1 VSILWAYVQFRVLIW
16 ALRMTGRLLAFA
28 AVVAVL
34 VAAGPLTVV
43 AAVALAGAW
52 LRGWPPARLW
62 RCAAWALPMTAV
74 YLTGRAL
81 QARTWRALA
90 FAPAH
95 AWAAAWHAVSA
106 GQVVAAFVLTAP
118 LAVPAGLAIAGGV
131 WAWRIYALDT
141 GLSGKTATAP
151 VVFDAR
157 QWRRQA
163 HAARAR
169 ITAPGSVPLT
179 DGRGQVVMGA
189 VIRSVGHRWQPSL
202 AIPYQAFGRHQVIV
216 GSSGS
221 GKTTVMMRTWAG
233 WYASALAAH
242 YRRGSPRPLL
252 VVLDCKGGPDA
263 RVKADRTRRLL
274 HAVGAARVAIW
285 PDEAAVSLWG
295 LPPRDLAVTLFQMV
309 ETGTGPAAYYAD
321 VMQAVLTLAIT
332 APPGPPVD
340 GAAFLDRLEPGWL
353 EAAYAAD
360 PPRLAAL
367 ASAKRHL
374 GDISLRYRTLL
385 DRLGPALDHGTTLA
399 GADAWYF
406 ILEGTREQSV
416 AEAQALAL
424 TELAVHAATAREAEP
439 RAMLLA
445 CDDYSA
451 VSAKVPLWSLYE
463 RGRSLGI
470 GVQVSAQSW
479 QGLGATDD
487 ERYRIA
493 ATADGGIWLLRTPYP
508 QPLCELAGIRRVI
521 ETATKVIGG
530 MWGDEGSSRIQ
541 HAWTADPGI
550 ARSLAVGQAGYLR
563 AGGCTWVQVARPRPS
578 PLPLPP
584 PPRLPAVVIA
594 PPPAEPQAQPA
605 PPAVAGPAALD
616 DVFGHPT
623 QEART

>member
-1 VSILWAYVQFRVLIW
+1 MSIFWAYLQFRVLVW
-16 ALRMTGRLLAFA
+16 LVRAAGRVLLWA

-34 VAAGPLTVV
+34 VAAAPLTLVT
-43 AAVALAGAW
+43 ATALFGAW

-62 RCAAWALPMTAV
+62 RAAMWALPMTAV
-74 YLTGRAL
+74 YLAGRAV
-81 QARTWRALA
+81 QARTWQRLALA
-90 FAPAH
+90 PARD
-95 AWAAAWHAVSA
+95 WATAWHAASQ
-106 GQVVAAFVLTAP
+106 GQVVAAFVQVAP
-118 LAVPAGLAIAGGV
+118 LAVPAGLALAGCL

-157 QWRRQA
+157 QWRRQGR
-163 HAARAR
+163 AARAR
-169 ITAPGSVPLT
+169 ITAPGTVPLA
-179 DGRGQVVMGA
+179 DRHGRVVIGA
-189 VIRSVGHRWQPSL
+189 VIRSVGHRWRPAL
-202 AIPYQAFGRHQVIV
+202 AIPHTAFGRHQVVI

-221 GKTTVMMRTWAG
+221 GKTNLMMRTWAG
-233 WYASALAAH
+233 WYAAARTAH
-242 YRRGSPRPLL
+242 HQHGAPRPLL
-252 VVLDCKGGPDA
+252 IVLDCKGGPDS
-263 RVKADRTRRLL
+263 RTKAARTRRLL
-274 HAVGAARVAIW
+274 HATGAGRVAIW
-285 PDEAAVSLWG
+285 PDDTGVSLWQ
-295 LPPRDLAVTLFQMV
+295 LPPRELAVTLFQLI

-321 VMQAVLTLAIT
+321 VTQAVLTLAIT
-332 APPGPPVD
+332 APPGPPAD
-340 GAAFLDRLEPGWL
+340 GTAFLDRLEPGWL
-353 EAAYAAD
+353 ETAYATD
-360 PPRLAAL
+360 PPRLAAVTT
-367 ASAKRHL
+367 ARRHL

-385 DRLGPALDHGTTLA
+385 DRLGPALDHGGTLID
-399 GADAWYF
+399 ADAWYF

-424 TELAVHAATAREAEP
+424 TELVAHAATSRDAEP

-451 VSAKVPLWSLYE
+451 VSGKVPLWSLYE

-508 QPLCELAGIRRVI
+508 QPVCELAGTRRVI

-550 ARSLAVGQAGYLR
+550 ARSLAVGQAGYLH
-563 AGGCTWVQVARPRPS
+563 AGGCTWVEVARPRPS

-584 PPRLPAVVIA
+584 PPPAPVVIIA
-594 PPPAEPQAQPA
+594 PPAAEPQATPV
-605 PPAVAGPAALD
+605 PAVLD
-616 DVFGHPT
+616 DVFGQPA
-623 QEART
+623 QEAHR